1 MATVVRRPLQAP
13 NCCFI
18 CEGTTSERFFD
29 SRRNFDVPGRS
40 KLKGRRYIC
49 EKCVDSAARAFD
61 YIRPV
66 DAAAL
71 NDAVAAAEARADQ
84 AERERDAFKAIAE
97 ASEVLAPRKASRA
110 KKAVSE
116 SAEASAE

>member
-1 MATVVRRPLQAP
+1 MASVVTRPLQSP

-40 KLKGRRYIC
+40 HLKGRRYIC

-61 YIRPV
+61 YARPV
-66 DAAAL
+66 D
-71 NDAVAAAEARADQ
+71 VAAMQHAAEVAEARI
-84 AERERDAFKAIAE
+84 AELEERLAAFQSIAE
-97 ASEVLAPRKASRA
+97 ALEVVKPKRAPRA
-110 KKAVSE
+110 KKADE
-116 SAEASAE
+116 SAEASA